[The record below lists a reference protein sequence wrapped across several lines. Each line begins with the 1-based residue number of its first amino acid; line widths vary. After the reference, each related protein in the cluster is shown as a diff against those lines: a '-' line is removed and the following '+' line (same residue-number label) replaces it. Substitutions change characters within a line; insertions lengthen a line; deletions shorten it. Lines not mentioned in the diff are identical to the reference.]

1 MYATLTTPLTV
12 AGLTEAQLAIGVA
25 AVALVAAGLAIY
37 RVQDIDTNEQ
47 PDDSTDLKQAI
58 SQLSTEVER
67 IGRDLD
73 ALQNRVDQR
82 TESGSTDDTETG
94 TQQSPP
100 SPDTSTE
107 PEQTA
112 GEPET
117 SKIVDEEEED
127 SGPGINKIDIDDEY

>member
-37 RVQDIDTNEQ
+37 RVQDIDTNE
-47 PDDSTDLKQAI
+47 
-58 SQLSTEVER
+58 QLSTEVER